1 MERLLLLLGLLRQ
14 EDMHGYQLNEFI
26 ERDLAFC
33 TDIKKPTA
41 YYLLDKLAKDGYI
54 AEVEDGGGPKGR
66 PPRKTYRITP
76 EGEAYFETLLRENL
90 SSYERQIFPGDIGL
104 AFVDALP
111 RDEARALLAERL
123 SHMQAE
129 LEAVRQTP
137 PHRGALRF
145 VIEHQIRHLQAE
157 LGWLHGVLDWLASH
171 ND

>member
-54 AEVEDGGGPKGR
+54 AEVEDGDSPKGR

-76 EGEAYFETLLRENL
+76 EGKAYFETLLRENL
-90 SSYERQIFPGDIGL
+90 SSYERQTFPGDIGL
-104 AFVDALP
+104 AFVDTLP
-111 RDEARALLAERL
+111 HDEAHALLTKRL
-123 SHMQAE
+123 DHMQAE

-137 PHRGALRF
+137 PHRGALHF
-145 VIEHQIRHLQAE
+145 VIEHQVQHLQAE
-157 LGWLHGVLDWLASH
+157 LDWLQSVLDWLAVR